1 MVIKKI
7 LISSLVLSSLFV
19 LGACSHLENNNLND
33 KPNIEETTEN
43 ETFIVNGPMSLT
55 FKLGEITKEKILSNY
70 FVTDKYNN
78 EIVIINSEVL
88 GIDNIDENLVGT
100 HTITLKLY
108 VRGNKVLSYNVNI
121 NIVKNEIP
129 LDCLEINFS
138 KTIVDK
144 NTGTKRKENSKELYK
159 KADSL
164 YDVCNSLYLE
174 AEKNNVI
181 SEFMVVLKSGLK
193 IPFFSIFEEDFNK
206 SLTMESVENIDITT
220 TIPYKDNESNINI
233 KEVFRD
239 YSTKNIINE
248 KESTYKKNEQLLYTF
263 INTSVSYVPNN
274 IIYATIYLNDGTSI
288 KLENNS
294 LENSFGILMGDIKT
308 IYYYIMPSV
317 NNGQVTSPGT
327 PVTSVNIF

>member
-1 MVIKKI
+1 MIKKI
-7 LISSLVLSSLFV
+7 LITSLALSSLFI
-19 LGACSHLENNNLND
+19 LGACSNLENNNLND

-55 FKLGEITKEKILSNY
+55 FKLGEITKEKVLSNY

-88 GIDNIDENLVGT
+88 GIDNIDENLVGA
-100 HTITLKLY
+100 HTIILKLY

-159 KADSL
+159 KTDLL

-174 AEKNNVI
+174 DEKNNVI

-220 TIPYKDNESNINI
+220 TIPYKDNESNVNI

-248 KESTYKKNEQLLYTF
+248 KESTYKKNEQLIYTF
-263 INTSVSYVPNN
+263 INTSVSCVPNN

-308 IYYYIMPSV
+308 INYYIMPSV
-317 NNGQVTSPGT
+317 NNGQVTKPGT

>member
-1 MVIKKI
+1 
-7 LISSLVLSSLFV
+7 
-19 LGACSHLENNNLND
+19 
-33 KPNIEETTEN
+33 
-43 ETFIVNGPMSLT
+43 MS
-55 FKLGEITKEKILSNY
+55 
-70 FVTDKYNN
+70 
-78 EIVIINSEVL
+78 
-88 GIDNIDENLVGT
+88 
-100 HTITLKLY
+100 
-108 VRGNKVLSYNVNI
+108 
-121 NIVKNEIP
+121 
-129 LDCLEINFS
+129 
-138 KTIVDK
+138 
-144 NTGTKRKENSKELYK
+144 KENSKELYK
-159 KADSL
+159 KTDSL

-181 SEFMVVLKSGLK
+181 SEFMVVLKNGLK
-193 IPFFSIFEEDFNK
+193 IPFFSIFEEDFDK

-220 TIPYKDNESNINI
+220 TIPYKDNESNVNI

-248 KESTYKKNEQLLYTF
+248 KESTYKKNEQLIYTF
-263 INTSVSYVPNN
+263 INTSVSCVPNN